1 MDLNNQDLTFLSR
14 LKPSRGSWGPISKL
28 TGNSIFFN
36 FFTIPNNMGV
46 YGLPST
52 SATKIWP
59 FWADLPHGEPDA
71 RGWSR
76 EAAELPSSF
85 NMANTKRRRFRIC
98 KILFDNLACA
108 WSFAGDGNSNVTSLF
123 NILTTFALN
132 HPSVGYCQV
141 RNFTNF
147 HQNQRH
153 ASLPKG

>member
-76 EAAELPSSF
+76 EAAELPSLH
-85 NMANTKRRRFRIC
+85 KR
-98 KILFDNLACA
+98 
-108 WSFAGDGNSNVTSLF
+108 TSLLICQR
-123 NILTTFALN
+123 ILLVLHLLRYKVYLVHNFSSEDSSSGDDRQARDLDDKSKIEQTSCKLELTA
-132 HPSVGYCQV
+132 SQV
-141 RNFTNF
+141 KFMLED
-147 HQNQRH
+147 
-153 ASLPKG
+153 SD